1 VQNKPA
7 YGALVD
13 PRLAALAAAQHG
25 VVSRGQ
31 LYELGCSR
39 GSITRRVEK
48 RRLLRVNRGVYAV
61 GHNRLTA
68 KGLWMAAVLACG
80 RDAVLSHLDAAALHD
95 LRQIGSGL
103 VHVTAPG
110 KHQLKGLRAHRARL
124 LNPDDCTVVDSIPV
138 TTVALTYLDLAE
150 ILNHGRLIDVLETG
164 QRQHKLDVNAIESVI
179 ARNPGRHGVKPLQDA
194 IHELTDEPPL
204 IQSPTEQAFR
214 EIIRSHGFPVPQF
227 NVYVEG
233 ELMDVVWPEH
243 RLVVEVDSWGFHRG
257 KRSFEN
263 DRRRGNKLVRH
274 HWRLVRFTHD
284 QVMLD
289 PAGVA
294 AELSELLS
302 DGPWPPPV
310 RSGP

>member
-1 VQNKPA
+1 VVARRQLQ
-7 YGALVD
+7 ALGFSSQAIKT
-13 PRLAALAAAQHG
+13 L
-25 VVSRGQ
+25 VSR
-31 LYELGCSR
+31 E
-39 GSITRRVEK
+39 
-48 RRLLRVNRGVYAV
+48 RLHRLHRSVYAV
-61 GHNRLTA
+61 GHKRLTA
-68 KGLWMAAVLACG
+68 KGRWMAAALACG
-80 RDAVLSHLDAAALHD
+80 PGAVLSHLDAAALHD
-95 LRQIGSGL
+95 LRRIGSGKID
-103 VHVTAPG
+103 VTTPSRHNLPG
-110 KHQLKGLRAHRARL
+110 IRCHYMRKLH
-124 LNPDDCTVVDSIPV
+124 PDDTAIVDGIPA
-138 TTVALTYLDLAE
+138 TSLARTYLDLAE